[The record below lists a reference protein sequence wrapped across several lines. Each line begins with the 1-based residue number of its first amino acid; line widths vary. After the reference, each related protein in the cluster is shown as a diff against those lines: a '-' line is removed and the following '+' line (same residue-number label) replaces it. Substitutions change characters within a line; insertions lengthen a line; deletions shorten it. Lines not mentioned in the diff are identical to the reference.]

1 MRLLWLALTTAAGWP
16 APAAAQQ
23 PAATT
28 QPSAAQAQQP
38 AAPTQ
43 QPAAT
48 TQPPAATSPLRV
60 VTWNLGWHLDQ
71 AQAGRWIQACSAPF
85 ALDPADRRWK
95 PSATGRPGWE
105 LPWRRDAP
113 IQWDVAQLPPCDVFR
128 DFFRTVAVTPA
139 SYARRAQQI
148 ARVLQTIAPD
158 VIAFQE
164 VSGPLAVEQVL
175 PDGGRDYEVCSY
187 TGHSVQ
193 RLAFAWRRS
202 RASQAEPCEVRE
214 ALGLPQREAAQR
226 SRPGLSVG
234 LRVEGRLIRFLNV
247 HLKSSCVSP
256 LESTDP
262 DGRGQ
267 LAGNHPAC
275 ETLQAQLA
283 PLESWLQDSSAGD
296 TPVVMLGDFNRQL
309 SHEARRPADEPVR
322 LPAGQPRDPPR
333 AGVRSTS
340 LWREVNDGD
349 PPASRLVLLEAQCRS
364 SPGIG
369 ASPAIGSSPDISEL
383 CDLAATRPL
392 DRDETRRLAS
402 REGLGCRNPIGLD
415 HIAIS
420 PALRALSPA
429 VKIPIGVFGSTR
441 KATPERPDPL
451 LAVSDHCPLTAVIA
465 LP

>member
-1 MRLLWLALTTAAGWP
+1 
-16 APAAAQQ
+16 
-23 PAATT
+23 
-28 QPSAAQAQQP
+28 
-38 AAPTQ
+38 
-43 QPAAT
+43 
-48 TQPPAATSPLRV
+48 
-60 VTWNLGWHLDQ
+60 
-71 AQAGRWIQACSAPF
+71 
-85 ALDPADRRWK
+85 
-95 PSATGRPGWE
+95 
-105 LPWRRDAP
+105 
-113 IQWDVAQLPPCDVFR
+113 
-128 DFFRTVAVTPA
+128 
-139 SYARRAQQI
+139 
-148 ARVLQTIAPD
+148 
-158 VIAFQE
+158 
-164 VSGPLAVEQVL
+164 VL

-202 RASQAEPCEVRE
+202 RASQAEACEVRE
-214 ALGLPQREAAQR
+214 ALSLPQRDAAQR
-226 SRPGLSVG
+226 PRPGLSLG
-234 LRVEGRLIRFLNV
+234 LRVDGRLIRLLNV

-309 SHEARRPADEPVR
+309 GHEARRPADEPVR

-349 PPASRLVLLEAQCRS
+349 PPASRLVLLEAQCPS
-364 SPGIG
+364 PPGIG
-369 ASPAIGSSPDISEL
+369 EL
-383 CDLAATRPL
+383 CELAATRPL
-392 DRDETRRLAS
+392 DREATRRLAS

-429 VKIPIGVFGSTR
+429 LKIPIGVFGSTR

>member
-1 MRLLWLALTTAAGWP
+1 MRLLVLALAAAAAWP
-16 APAAAQQ
+16 APAAARHAAA
-23 PAATT
+23 PA
-28 QPSAAQAQQP
+28 QLSP
-38 AAPTQ
+38 AAPA
-43 QPAAT
+43 QPTPGA
-48 TQPPAATSPLRV
+48 PLRIA
-60 VTWNLGWHLDQ
+60 TWNLGWHLDQ
-71 AQAGRWIQACSAPF
+71 AQAERWIQACSAPF

-113 IQWDVAQLPPCDVFR
+113 IQWDLAQLPPCDVFR

-148 ARVLQTIAPD
+148 ARVLQSIAPD

-164 VSGPLAVEQVL
+164 VSGLPSVEQVL

-187 TGHSVQ
+187 SGHSVQ

-202 RASQAEPCEVRE
+202 RVSQAEPCEVRE
-214 ALGLPQREAAQR
+214 ALSLPQREAAQR
-226 SRPGLSVG
+226 PRPGLSVG
-234 LRVEGRLIRFLNV
+234 LRVEGQLVRFLNV

-256 LESTDP
+256 LESSDP

-267 LAGNHPAC
+267 LAGAHPAC

-283 PLESWLQDSSAGD
+283 PLESWLQDRSAGD
-296 TPVVMLGDFNRQL
+296 THLVMLGDFNRQL
-309 SHEARRPADEPVR
+309 GHEARRPADEPVR
-322 LPAGQPRDPPR
+322 LPAGQPHDPPR

-349 PPASRLVLLEAQCRS
+349 PPASRLVLLEPQCL
-364 SPGIG
+364 SPPGTR
-369 ASPAIGSSPDISEL
+369 EL
-383 CDLAATRPL
+383 CEAAATRLL

-420 PALRALSPA
+420 TALRAVSPA
-429 VKIPIGVFGSTR
+429 MKIPIGVFGSTR